1 MEGRNMRQNKIRTD
15 IVIIDSGV
23 ESCHSQLKEVCIK
36 GIEIVRKDGFRV
48 IEGYTDEI
56 GHGTA
61 VCGILHKHAPA
72 AEIFVI
78 KIGDRISEDTEEYLL
93 FALEYI
99 LTYIDCK
106 VVNISMG
113 VDAVQ
118 NGNKMQEVCS
128 KLKKRNINIFSAFDN
143 NGAVSY
149 PAALENVYGVEAHES
164 CKATKDIGYYQGVQM
179 NLCAYGNS
187 QRVLWKDGGYII
199 SGGNSYAC
207 AHAAGL
213 VTKALLEDPDMDID
227 SYIKEIACFSVF
239 REKTWKSADRRVP
252 DISAYKRVAL
262 YPFNKEMHSLI
273 RFEEYLPFSITVVYD
288 TRYSARVR
296 LPTSRLLHGEYVD
309 HVIEDIEEVAWDRFD
324 TLIVGHTFRME
335 ESLGNKIIKA
345 EELIKEALGKGHSV
359 YSFDDY
365 SSIFAHDI
373 RYFTPALQGIFGYQ
387 TQFYGKLHQLSKPV
401 IGVFGTSSKQ
411 GKFTLQLYLRYL
423 FQQKDYT
430 VAQLGSE
437 PTAGLFGMDAC
448 YHFGYG
454 AGIKPS
460 YETAVAYL
468 NEQMKQLEQLGRDLI
483 LVGCQSN
490 SIPYEMGNIK
500 DLTFPQLSF
509 LWGTMPDIILLC
521 INPYDDV
528 SYILQTKNFLES
540 AAESKVLAAVFFPM
554 DIQGR
559 YEGIYGSK
567 IMITMEWFKDQRERL
582 EKEIHMPV
590 FYHGDMA
597 EMDNLVNLILEY
609 L

>member
-262 YPFNKEMHSLI
+262 YPFI
-273 RFEEYLPFSITVVYD
+273 
-288 TRYSARVR
+288 
-296 LPTSRLLHGEYVD
+296 
-309 HVIEDIEEVAWDRFD
+309 
-324 TLIVGHTFRME
+324 
-335 ESLGNKIIKA
+335 
-345 EELIKEALGKGHSV
+345 
-359 YSFDDY
+359 
-365 SSIFAHDI
+365 
-373 RYFTPALQGIFGYQ
+373 
-387 TQFYGKLHQLSKPV
+387 
-401 IGVFGTSSKQ
+401 FGTSSKQ

-540 AAESKVLAAVFFPM
+540 AAESKVIAAVFFPM